1 MPRPSGWEA
10 QDGIHLRMHPSDRLS
25 DRGSPMKERPRM
37 DRVKAMQTYL
47 PMTETMYYILLS
59 LLEPRH
65 GYGIMQDVEKLTEG
79 RIRLGAGTIYT
90 SLSKLDKDG
99 LILAVSEEER
109 RKIYRASLLGVQI
122 LKAENRRLYELY
134 ENGRHVADLP
144 D

>member
-1 MPRPSGWEA
+1 
-10 QDGIHLRMHPSDRLS
+10 
-25 DRGSPMKERPRM
+25 M
-37 DRVKAMQTYL
+37 DRTKAMQTYL
-47 PMTETMYYILLS
+47 PMTESMYYILLS

-99 LILAVSEEER
+99 LIVAVAEEER

-122 LKAENRRLYELY
+122 LKAENRRLHELY